1 MSHIDDL
8 IQELCPEGVP
18 FQELQDVA
26 KIRNGKDH
34 KSFPA
39 GPIPVFG
46 TGGVMTSIDRAA
58 YEGPSVL
65 IPRKGSL
72 NQLYFVEEPFWTV
85 DTIFYTEINE
95 TQVRPK
101 FFYYYLKTQR
111 LEELNQAGGIPS
123 LTQKVLNRL
132 RVPVP
137 PLEVQDEIVRILDT
151 FSALTADLEA
161 ELEARRAQYEHYRD
175 VVLRDAQREG
185 TRVPI
190 GDLGRVVTGRT
201 PKSSEAAF
209 WGSAV
214 DFITPSDIKNGAR
227 VIRSPARRLSEQGA
241 KKLAKA
247 LLPAGSLLVTCIGAD
262 MGKTVINANEC
273 ITNQQINALIPNT
286 SLVRNDYLFHVL
298 TAMRGQLRKQGE
310 RSGGT
315 MPLIN
320 KTDFSKIQVWVP
332 ALEAQERAAKHL
344 DSFDGLV
351 NNLSSGLPAEIEA
364 RRKQYEYYR
373 DRLLRFE
380 EVSA

>member
-1 MSHIDDL
+1 
-8 IQELCPEGVP
+8 
-18 FQELQDVA
+18 
-26 KIRNGKDH
+26 
-34 KSFPA
+34 
-39 GPIPVFG
+39 
-46 TGGVMTSIDRAA
+46 
-58 YEGPSVL
+58 
-65 IPRKGSL
+65 
-72 NQLYFVEEPFWTV
+72 
-85 DTIFYTEINE
+85 
-95 TQVRPK
+95 
-101 FFYYYLKTQR
+101 
-111 LEELNQAGGIPS
+111 
-123 LTQKVLNRL
+123 
-132 RVPVP
+132 
-137 PLEVQDEIVRILDT
+137 
-151 FSALTADLEA
+151 
-161 ELEARRAQYEHYRD
+161 
-175 VVLRDAQREG
+175 
-185 TRVPI
+185 
-190 GDLGRVVTGRT
+190 
-201 PKSSEAAF
+201 
-209 WGSAV
+209 
-214 DFITPSDIKNGAR
+214 
-227 VIRSPARRLSEQGA
+227 
-241 KKLAKA
+241 
-247 LLPAGSLLVTCIGAD
+247 